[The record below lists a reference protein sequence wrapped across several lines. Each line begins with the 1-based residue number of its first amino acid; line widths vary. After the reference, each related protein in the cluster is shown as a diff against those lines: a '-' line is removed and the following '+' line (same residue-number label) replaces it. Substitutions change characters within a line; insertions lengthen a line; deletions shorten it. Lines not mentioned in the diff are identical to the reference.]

1 MLLSSYRSSRRK
13 RPITLGYS
21 QGISTWEGLEPRVL
35 MAAHIG
41 MTYYPTIQAAVLAA
55 LPGQTICVDPGVYN
69 ESVLVAKS
77 SITIDGAQAGVDA
90 RFRSGSPACES
101 IVQGPGGSTAF
112 TFAGNDD
119 KLDGFTVQN
128 ATNPNLFGA
137 ALYIRPGFS
146 GTQIL
151 DNIVQDNIVGLF
163 VSNSSP
169 TDQTKVLRN
178 LFRDNTQPG
187 PASGTDIYADN
198 FTAGVGVQNILI
210 QCNTFTNTTFVE
222 DSWGIGISNVSPIPF
237 TNIQVLDNLF
247 TKSGRGLYFYST
259 ANSTIQH
266 NIFYGASHYA
276 IGLFGGDSG
285 LSISCNDIIH
295 NGTGI
300 FVENDLTPNSNITV
314 NLNNIVGNTVAGI
327 HLSNMGATPVAYAG
341 TLDATCNWW
350 GSASGPT
357 NPANPCG
364 TGDAVIVDPGA
375 GAVDFTPWLRSP
387 STCAPGGEQQQDDD
401 DDGDRRDGEGDER
414 DGRREMEDHNACDAQ
429 QRDEG

>member
-1 MLLSSYRSSRRK
+1 MSLSSYRSSRRK
-13 RPITLGYS
+13 RLITLGS
-21 QGISTWEGLEPRVL
+21 NQEISVWEGLEPRVL
-35 MAAHIG
+35 LAAHIG
-41 MTYYPTIQAAVLAA
+41 TMTYPTIQAAVIAA
-55 LPGQTICVDPGVYN
+55 LPGQTITVDPGVYN

-90 RFRSGSPACES
+90 RFRSGSPASES

-112 TFAGNDD
+112 TFAGDDD

-128 ATNPNLFGA
+128 ATNPAAFGA

-151 DNIVQDNIVGLF
+151 NNIVQDSIVGLF

-210 QCNTFTNTTFVE
+210 QSNTFTNTTFAE
-222 DSWGIGISNVSPIPF
+222 DSWGIGISNVSPVPF
-237 TNIQVLDNLF
+237 TNIQVVDNLF
-247 TKSGRGLYFYST
+247 TKSGRGMYFFST
-259 ANSTIQH
+259 ANSTVQH
-266 NIFYGASHYA
+266 NIFFGATHYA

-300 FVENDLTPNSNITV
+300 FVEDDLGTPNSNITV
-314 NLNNIVGNTVAGI
+314 NMNNIVGNTVAGV
-327 HLSNMGATPVAYAG
+327 HLSNMGVTPVAYAG
-341 TLDATCNWW
+341 TMDATYNWW
-350 GSASGPT
+350 GSPTGPT
-357 NPANPCG
+357 NPANPHG
-364 TGDAVIVDPGA
+364 TGDAVITDPGA
-375 GAVDFTPWLRSP
+375 GSVDFTPWLRSP
-387 STCAPGGEQQQDDD
+387 STCAPGSQEQDDD
-401 DDGDRRDGEGDER
+401 DEGQHNGEGDER
-414 DGRREMEDHNACDAQ
+414 DGRREMEDHNACDCQ
-429 QRDEG
+429 ERD